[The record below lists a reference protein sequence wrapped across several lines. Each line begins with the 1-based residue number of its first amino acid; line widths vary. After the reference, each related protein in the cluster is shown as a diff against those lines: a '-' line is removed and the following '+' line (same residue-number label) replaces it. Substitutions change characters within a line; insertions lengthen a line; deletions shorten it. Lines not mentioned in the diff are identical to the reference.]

1 MKVSTLLQILID
13 GLVVGSFYS
22 LVALG
27 YTMVYGIIKLL
38 NFAHGDLYM
47 LGSFVGFTL
56 LSFFTGHGMSGILG
70 VAVVFILTMLIVG
83 GIGIGIERIAYR
95 PLLSA
100 PRLSILITA
109 LGVSLTLE
117 YSSMITWGAS
127 YRVYPIQLPD
137 KGINLFSGT
146 EITYGQILMIVISA
160 LLMVGL
166 KLFIDKT
173 IYGKA
178 MRAIALDQT
187 ACDLMGINVPRI
199 ISLTFFVGSFL
210 AAGAGLMAGVYYG
223 TINFM
228 MGFIIGLK
236 AFTAAVL
243 GGIGNITGA
252 MLGGLLL
259 GILESAGTYFL
270 GGSWKDVVAFGILI
284 LILVFKP
291 TGLMG
296 EKQVERM

>member
-1 MKVSTLLQILID
+1 MEIFLQILID
-13 GLVVGSFYS
+13 GLVIGAFYS
-22 LVALG
+22 LIALG

-47 LGSFVGFTL
+47 LGAFIGFTL
-56 LSFFTGHGMSGILG
+56 LSFFTGDGGFNMG
-70 VAVVFILTMLIVG
+70 VMGLAVVFLLTMVIVG
-83 GIGIGIERIAYR
+83 AIGMGIERVAYR
-95 PLLSA
+95 PLLLA

-109 LGVSLTLE
+109 IGISLSLE
-117 YSSMITWGAS
+117 YSSMIGWGAS
-127 YRVYPIQLPD
+127 YKVYPITPPD
-137 KGINLFSGT
+137 NGIDILGAHIN
-146 EITYGQILMIVISA
+146 YAQISMIVISA
-160 LLMVGL
+160 LLMFGL
-166 KLFIDKT
+166 RLFIDKT

-187 ACDLMGINVPRI
+187 ACSLMGVNVHRI
-199 ISLTFFVGSFL
+199 IGLTFFIGAFL
-210 AAGAGLMAGVYYG
+210 AAGAGIMAGVYYG

-252 MLGGLLL
+252 MIGGLVL
-259 GILESAGTYFL
+259 GFLEALGTFYL
-270 GGSWKDVVAFGILI
+270 GGSWKDVLAFSILI

-291 TGLMG
+291 TGIMG
-296 EKQVERM
+296 EKVTERM